1 MSAYNSNKRVLIIKL
16 HGADEGVQKKTV
28 LKHTIF
34 SADGELDQRHTE
46 SLPCELQKSTLM
58 DNQH

>member
-1 MSAYNSNKRVLIIKL
+1 MREYEK
-16 HGADEGVQKKTV
+16 KKTV
-28 LKHTIF
+28 LMHTIF
-34 SADGELDQRHTE
+34 SADAELDQRHAE